1 MRRLNN
7 RGFAIT
13 TLLYGLMIM
22 SLLIVI
28 ALITNLSTNRQN
40 TTTLVDKVEDELN
53 RLSLTQT
60 GGDYQGGEIDEN
72 GREYIAQ
79 TSGWYKIELWGAAGG
94 GPDGGN
100 GAYVSG
106 MIYLEANDHLY
117 FYIGEKANKA
127 ATFNGGGAGSSINSL
142 YFAGGGATDVRLVSG
157 SWDNAESLNSRIMV
171 AAGGGGQGGPSLG
184 VPGGN
189 GGTLI
194 GGAGSTTNTSVADP
208 TLAYGGTQSL
218 GGIHGTGSSN
228 SGSSGKFGV
237 GGVGGNHLAGGGS
250 GYFGGGAS
258 GVSSTVGGSGA
269 GGSSFIIGSAGVRA
283 YNGSATRSTNRTFSI
298 HRGNYDESGNPV
310 LEDYTPVVYNG
321 IMIPGVNSGAGKFAV
336 TQLDVLNMDSTNPPR
351 SGSNQRLNQVRYIRD
366 CVDGNSVDS
375 NGYWIELQAMQNGV
389 NVALDKSVSRIGGS
403 SDSDLAVVT
412 NGIMDDSSQFGTVS
426 GSGQKCVQIDLGNS
440 YDLDEIAV
448 WHQYSDNRSFT
459 GHVLS
464 VSTNGSTWTDIRTKS
479 SDSSSTG
486 LMNEPETAFG
496 IRYNAFQNDS
506 LMEIAEGN
514 YYLFSA
520 DSDNKVLTSRQES
533 DSTFAVMSEFTGDT
547 TQKWRVYKV
556 TLSDGSSYYRIVNI
570 GNGLALEVSDGSSNA
585 GVLIDLYSDNIN
597 NTAQNWNISALGNG
611 YYSITSQS
619 GVRMGYG
626 DSVLGDPS
634 IVLTQTVTQEKT
646 QRWKFILAD
655 Y

>member
-40 TTTLVDKVEDELN
+40 TTTLVDKIEDELN
-53 RLSLTQT
+53 RLSLAQT
-60 GGDYQGGEIDEN
+60 GGDYQGGEVDAN

-94 GPDGGN
+94 GTNGGK

-117 FYIGEKANKA
+117 FYVGEKGNKA
-127 ATFNGGGAGSSINSL
+127 ATFNGGGAGSSTDSR
-142 YFAGGGATDVRLVSG
+142 YYAGGGATDVRLVSG
-157 SWDNAESLNSRIMV
+157 SWDDAESLNSRIMV
-171 AAGGGGQGGPSLG
+171 AAGGGGDGG
-184 VPGGN
+184 VAGGA

-194 GGAGSTTNTSVADP
+194 GGHGSTTNTSSSDP
-208 TLAYGGTQSL
+208 TIAYGGTQSA
-218 GGIHGTGSSN
+218 GGANGVGSHSSGTA
-228 SGSSGKFGV
+228 GKFGI
-237 GGVGGNHLAGGGS
+237 GGTGGRYLAGGGG

-258 GVSSTVGGSGA
+258 GVKTDVGGSGA

-283 YNGSATRSTNRTFSI
+283 YNGAITRVTNQTFTI
-298 HRGNYDESGNPV
+298 HRGDYDASGNPV

-336 TQLDVLNMDSTNPPR
+336 TQLDTLNTDPNTPPR
-351 SGSNQRLNQVRYIRD
+351 SGSNQKLSQVRYIRD
-366 CVDGNSVDS
+366 CVDGNSVDN
-375 NGYWIELQAMQNGV
+375 NGYWIELQAIQDGV
-389 NVALDKSVSRIGGS
+389 NVALDKAVSRVGGS
-403 SDSDLAVVT
+403 SDSNLAVVT
-412 NGIMDDSSQFGTVS
+412 NGGMDNSSQVGTIS
-426 GSGQKCVQIDLGNS
+426 GSGQKCVQIDLGS
-440 YDLDEIAV
+440 PYDLDEIAV

-479 SDSSSTG
+479 TDSNSTG
-486 LMNEPETAFG
+486 LTNEAETPYG
-496 IRYNAFQNDS
+496 IRYNVFQNDP
-506 LMEIAEGN
+506 LTEVAEGN
-514 YYLFSA
+514 YYIFSA
-520 DSDNKVLTSRQES
+520 DSDNVVLTSREES
-533 DSTFAVMSEFTGDT
+533 GNTFAVMSTFTGENN
-547 TQKWRVYKV
+547 QKWRVYKV
-556 TLSDGSSYYRIVNI
+556 NSSDGSSYYRLVNLD
-570 GNGLALEVSDGSSNA
+570 NGLALEVSDGSSNA
-585 GVLIDLYSDNIN
+585 GVLIDLYSDNAT
-597 NTAQNWNISALGNG
+597 NTAQNWRIVSLGNG
-611 YYSITSQS
+611 YYSVTSQS

-626 DSVLGDPS
+626 DTTLGDPS
-634 IVLTQTVTQEKT
+634 IVLTQNVTQAKT
-646 QRWKFILAD
+646 QRWKFVLAD